1 MTEILAE
8 TVVFSDVKTFS
19 LHVYPRLNK
28 YVFFF
33 RTLRNTMI
41 FLVWAILSLSC
52 LMEQTVPSSFV
63 TVNVYLTSDFIKP
76 IAIYCWAGDILIKL
90 LHAEER

>member
-1 MTEILAE
+1 M
-8 TVVFSDVKTFS
+8 KQ
-19 LHVYPRLNK
+19 
-28 YVFFF
+28 
-33 RTLRNTMI
+33 TL
-41 FLVWAILSLSC
+41 LC
-52 LMEQTVPSSFV
+52 SFI